1 MRDFLNWWERRGFWI
16 ARRHNLD
23 EAVVKELWDEVC
35 RYGYRD

>member
-16 ARRHNLD
+16 ARRYNLD

>member
-1 MRDFLNWWERRGFWI
+1 MRDFLNWWEWRGFWI